1 MKMGTKSAGK
11 KSGRW
16 PRLLG
21 ALLCASVLTAQAQ
34 NYGDLSGEQRG
45 GQSDSRSKA
54 KIHTE
59 LGAAYF
65 QAGNPS
71 VALEHL
77 ATALKSDSGYYP
89 AYSVRGLVYGSLKEF
104 GKADDDF
111 QRALKFAPNDPE
123 VNNNY
128 GWFLCDTGKA
138 RQSISYFLNALKNP
152 LYETPGIAY
161 TNAGTC
167 AMKAGDN
174 DGALQYLLQAVQVSR
189 DGALTA
195 RLQLAKLFYQRGNV
209 DESRIYLN
217 DILKQMSSP
226 TAEALWLALRLERKA
241 GNKGAESGFAAQ
253 LRGRYPASP
262 EYQEFLK
269 GNFE

>member
-1 MKMGTKSAGK
+1 MKTEK

-16 PRLLG
+16 LSILG
-21 ALLCASVLTAQAQ
+21 ALSCACALTAQAQ
-34 NYGDLSGEQRG
+34 NYGNLSGERG
-45 GQSDSRSKA
+45 AQSEPRSKA

-65 QAGNPS
+65 QAGSPS

-77 ATALKSDSGYYP
+77 AIALKADSGYYP
-89 AYSVRGLVYGSLKEF
+89 AYSVRGLVYSSLKEY
-104 GKADDDF
+104 GKAEDDF
-111 QRALKFAPNDPE
+111 QRAVKAAPNDPE

-152 LYETPGIAY
+152 LYETPGVAY
-161 TNAGTC
+161 ANAGAC
-167 AMKAGDN
+167 AVKAGDD
-174 DGALQYLLQAVQVSR
+174 DGALQYLLQAVQLSQ
-189 DGALTA
+189 DGALAA
-195 RLQLAKLFYQRGNV
+195 RLELAKLFYRRGNL
-209 DESRIYLN
+209 DESRVYLN
-217 DILKQMSSP
+217 DILKEMMSP
-226 TAEALWLALRLERKA
+226 TAEALWLAIRLERRA

-253 LRGRYPASP
+253 LRSRYPTSP